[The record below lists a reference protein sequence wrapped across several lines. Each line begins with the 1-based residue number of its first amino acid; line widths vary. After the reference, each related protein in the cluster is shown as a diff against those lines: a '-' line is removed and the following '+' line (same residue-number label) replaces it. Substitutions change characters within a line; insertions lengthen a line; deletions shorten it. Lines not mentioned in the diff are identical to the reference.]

1 MEEDIHKH
9 AGEEITVSYDVNR
22 CIHVR
27 ECVRGLPGV
36 FDPDERPWIDPDE
49 ANAEEV
55 AEVVMDCP
63 TGALQFERA
72 DGSDEP
78 VPKKNTITVAPG
90 GPLYLEG
97 DVEITTPDDD
107 VLLDDTRV
115 ALCQCGLSANKPL
128 CDNSHQDEFEADGT
142 VAHTRSNEKT
152 DGTEDTGGPL
162 TVTPASGGPLLFDGA
177 FRIQDAGGEK
187 VVQDG
192 DAALCRCGASEDKPF
207 CDGSHSDLDFTT
219 EG

>member
-1 MEEDIHKH
+1 MEEDIHKY

-115 ALCQCGLSANKPL
+115 ALCRCGLSANKPL
-128 CDNSHQDEFEADGT
+128 CDNSHQDGFEADGT
-142 VAHTRSNEKT
+142 VAHTRSNEEN
-152 DGTEDTGGPL
+152 DGNEDSGGPL

-177 FRIQDAGGEK
+177 FGIQDASGEK